1 MRLPAVLTHALVA
14 AVVVI
19 TAGLWP
25 EGAWSQQERIQIA
38 IIDFYGLNRLS
49 ASDLRRA
56 LPFKEGDTLLVT
68 GDDRPA
74 ALAAAEQD
82 VAKVP
87 GVVHAHAAL
96 VCCDE
101 GRAIV
106 FVGIEEPGAPI
117 THFRTRPTGKARLP
131 PDVIRAGQEFSDALT
146 AAVLHGR
153 AAEDDSQGHALFE
166 DPATRAVQMRFVAYA
181 ARDVAQLRRVLRESA
196 DDAQRALAAQVLAY
210 VFDKQSVVKDLVEA
224 MDDPSA
230 DVRNNAMRSLAVFA
244 RMAPDRA
251 HAAVRVPY
259 EPFVQLLHSL
269 LWTDRNKAAMAL
281 QGLSVNPGSAAARL
295 AAGQGTRAAR
305 RDGTL
310 EERGTCRG
318 RLHGSRPNR
327 GPIRRRHPGCL
338 AGRRPRKAI
347 AAIRGSGA
355 RVSGARTSCCGGDFG
370 ASGRHRL
377 LCICRQLPRRPSPLE
392 S

>member
-1 MRLPAVLTHALVA
+1 M
-14 AVVVI
+14 
-19 TAGLWP
+19 
-25 EGAWSQQERIQIA
+25 
-38 IIDFYGLNRLS
+38 
-49 ASDLRRA
+49 
-56 LPFKEGDTLLVT
+56 
-68 GDDRPA
+68 
-74 ALAAAEQD
+74 
-82 VAKVP
+82 AKVP

-117 THFRTRPTGKARLP
+117 THFRTRPTGEARLP
-131 PDVIRAGQEFSDALT
+131 PDVVRAGQEFSDALT

-210 VFDKQSVVKDLVEA
+210 VSDKQSVVQDLVEA

-244 RMAPDRA
+244 RMTPDRA

-269 LWTDRNKAAMAL
+269 RLDRLKQGSDGAPGPFREAGIRLLLDLLRARALAPLVEMARWKSAGHAEAAFTVLGRIA
-281 QGLSVNPGSAAARL
+281 GLSDEDIQAAWQRGDREGL
-295 AAGQGTRAAR
+295 LR
-305 RDGTL
+305 RFAVPA
-310 EERGTCRG
+310 
-318 RLHGSRPNR
+318 HW
-327 GPIRRRHPGCL
+327 
-338 AGRRPRKAI
+338 
-347 AAIRGSGA
+347 
-355 RVSGARTSCCGGDFG
+355 VSGAGRSRRGGDFG
-370 ASGRHRL
+370 ASGRHA
-377 LCICRQLPRRPSPLE
+377 CTVHLPSVTPRTRDTQKSTAAADE
-392 S
+392 ACASGR

>member
-14 AVVVI
+14 VVVVI
-19 TAGLWP
+19 AAGLWP
-25 EGAWSQQERIQIA
+25 ERAWSQQERIQIA

-281 QGLSVNPGSAAARL
+281 QGLSVNRDPLLLDLLRARALAPLVEMARWKSAGHAEAAFTVLGRIAGL
-295 AAGQGTRAAR
+295 SDEDIQAAWQ
-305 RDGTL
+305 
-310 EERGTCRG
+310 
-318 RLHGSRPNR
+318 
-327 GPIRRRHPGCL
+327 
-338 AGRRPRKAI
+338 
-347 AAIRGSGA
+347 
-355 RVSGARTSCCGGDFG
+355 GGD
-370 ASGRHRL
+370 RERL
-377 LCICRQLPRRPSPLE
+377 LQRFAVPAHG
-392 S
+392 